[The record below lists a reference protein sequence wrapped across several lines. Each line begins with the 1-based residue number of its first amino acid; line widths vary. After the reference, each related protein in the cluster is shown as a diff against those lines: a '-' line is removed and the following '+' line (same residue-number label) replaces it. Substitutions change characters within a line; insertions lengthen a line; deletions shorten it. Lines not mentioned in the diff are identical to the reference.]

1 MQWTAH
7 MSAHLDLPTGPN
19 ANRIQQNYENS
30 STIMNV
36 IRFKEKQ
43 VIITQTH
50 LRTGWAVEAA
60 VCDFTAGIE
69 KI

>member
-1 MQWTAH
+1 
-7 MSAHLDLPTGPN
+7 
-19 ANRIQQNYENS
+19 
-30 STIMNV
+30 MNV